1 MHSFLLRLDTMRFN
15 SFSQLKIITTIS
27 EFLLY
32 FTSLTRERERER
44 REGEGQEWE
53 SVRRRLTEEELKTQ
67 I

>member
-27 EFLLY
+27 EFLHY
-32 FTSLTRERERER
+32 FTSLTREKERER

>member
-1 MHSFLLRLDTMRFN
+1 MHSFLLRLTTMRFN

-32 FTSLTRERERER
+32 FTSLTREKERER